1 MQKFLSLAITNVFRN
16 KRRTLMTLLVVSG
29 GVAGLL
35 LTGGFFAFMFRGLRE
50 QTIRNRLGHLQINNA
65 NTFRRDETHAL
76 ENGLEDYGRIAA
88 IAFAE
93 GHVRGVAP
101 RIEFCGMVSNGMK
114 SSGFMGSAVDPESEK
129 NMGFAPRLVA
139 GRDLNEKSDTGND
152 ALLGVG
158 LARSMNAKPGD
169 RLTLLAVTADGAL
182 NGIDVDVVG
191 TLTTSVK
198 DLDDRQGRLP

>member
-1 MQKFLSLAITNVFRN
+1 MQKFLSLAIRNVFRN

-76 ENGLEDYGRIAA
+76 ENGLEDYRRIAA
-88 IAFAE
+88 IASAE
-93 GHVRGVAP
+93 GPVRGGAAP
-101 RIEFCGMVSNGMK
+101 TEFCGMGSNGMK

-139 GRDLNEKSDTGND
+139 GRAAIAADAAGNAYVTGFTN
-152 ALLGVG
+152 
-158 LARSMNAKPGD
+158 
-169 RLTLLAVTADGAL
+169 
-182 NGIDVDVVG
+182 
-191 TLTTSVK
+191 
-198 DLDDRQGRLP
+198 